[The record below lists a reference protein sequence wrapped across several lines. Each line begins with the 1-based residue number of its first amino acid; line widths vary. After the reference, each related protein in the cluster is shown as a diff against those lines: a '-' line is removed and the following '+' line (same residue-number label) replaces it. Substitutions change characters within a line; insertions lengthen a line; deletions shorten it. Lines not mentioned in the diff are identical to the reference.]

1 MINMKKFTDEQIT
14 QANQVSLL
22 ELSKSLGYQPEKRG
36 NNYHIKD
43 HGGLYISDA
52 KNSFYCWAQES
63 GGGPIQFLMKVESMN
78 WVDAMKYLVGDNQEL
93 QTDRSMKWQPKEQKR
108 TEFKLPEKSQNSYK
122 RLFAY
127 LLKARGLDKDIVIDL
142 VNQKKI
148 YESHPHHNVVFVG
161 FDENGQPRQAFQRGT
176 VTGITFK
183 GEVPGGDKNYCFAME
198 GKGDSLTV
206 YEAAIDAISH
216 ASILKHFG
224 MSWKKEH
231 RIALGCLSDHSL
243 EVYLKRHPEIKNIKF
258 ALDND
263 FDSKF
268 SNGSPAPNWGQ
279 QAAEKFA
286 AKYTEQGYTTS
297 IEKPIAKDWND
308 ELMNIHVSEAEV
320 QKMNNKFKN
329 DPEAFDN
336 QDELEDAM

>member
-1 MINMKKFTDEQIT
+1 MIDMKRFTDEQISE
-14 QANQVSLL
+14 ANQISLL
-22 ELSKSLGYQPEKRG
+22 ELSKRLGYQPEKWG
-36 NNYHIKD
+36 TNYHIKD
-43 HGGLYISDA
+43 HGGLYINDE

-63 GGGPIQFLMKVESMN
+63 GGGPIQFLMKLENMK
-78 WVDAMKYLVGDNQEL
+78 WVDAMKYLVGDGQEL
-93 QTDRSMKWQPKEQKR
+93 QENRSIKWQPKEQKR
-108 TEFKLPEKSQNSYK
+108 TEFKLPEKSQTSYK

-127 LLKARGLDKDIVIDL
+127 LLKARGLDKDIVMDL

-161 FDENGQPRQAFQRGT
+161 YDENGQPRQAFQRGT

-183 GEVPGGDKNYCFAME
+183 GEVPGGDKKYCFAME

-243 EVYLKRHPEIKNIKF
+243 EGYLKRYPEIKKITF

-263 FDSKF
+263 YDAKF
-268 SNGSPAPNWGQ
+268 SNGNPAPNWGQ
-279 QAAEKFA
+279 QAAEKLSE
-286 AKYTEQGYTTS
+286 KYSKLGYTTQ
-297 IEKPIAKDWND
+297 IEKPMAKDWND
-308 ELMNIHVSEAEV
+308 ELMNIHLSEAEV
-320 QKMNNKFKN
+320 QKMNSKFQNDTKN
-329 DPEAFDN
+329 FDN

>member
-1 MINMKKFTDEQIT
+1 MKKFTDDQIH

-22 ELSKSLGYQPEKRG
+22 ELTKELGYYPEKRG
-36 NNYHIKD
+36 TNYHIKD
-43 HGGLYISDA
+43 HGGLYINDER
-52 KNSFYCWAQES
+52 NSFYCWAAEA
-63 GGGPIQFLMKVESMN
+63 GGGPIQFLMKFENMKWVE
-78 WVDAMKYLVGDNQEL
+78 AMKYLVGDG
-93 QTDRSMKWQPKEQKR
+93 TDIQNVNRDMKWQKPKEEKR

-127 LLKARGLDKDIVIDL
+127 LLKARGLDKDIVMNL
-142 VNQKKI
+142 VNHKKI

-161 FDENGQPRQAFQRGT
+161 YDEDGQPKQAFQRGT

-243 EVYLKRHPEIKNIKF
+243 EGYLKRHPEIKNITF

-263 FDSKF
+263 DEAKF
-268 SNGSPAPNWGQ
+268 STGQPAPNWGQ
-279 QAAEKFA
+279 QAAGKFA
-286 AKYTEQGYTTS
+286 EKYAKLGYTTS
-297 IEKPIAKDWND
+297 IEKPMAKDWNED
-308 ELMNIHVSEAEV
+308 LMNMHLSEQIVEI
-320 QKMNNKFKN
+320 MNQESQN
-329 DPEAFDN
+329 N
-336 QDELEDAM
+336 QEYLNNTEDIEQAM